1 MKRFIILMVNSLL
14 LFVITGCENA
24 FEENANVKQTN
35 KSFINDSIR
44 KISLSDL
51 PDNVKESFQQV
62 LITKNLV
69 QKGGSKNSEPEFEFL
84 ENEVISIEHKNG
96 VINYSIPIKEGFQV
110 EKYLKESKTSAQV
123 SKLLKK
129 DCEQRKGIGG
139 GHGGTTIQMMTIN
152 VGENGKH
159 GSPTLAVY
167 RNYGSFIN
175 SEFTNLING
184 DSFSNWV
191 HNGDG
196 SAGNGGA
203 GGNTNSG
210 SKDSGKFDWSS
221 IVRDVWG
228 KIISLKDQIARYF
241 RNIRCGCPTV
251 RKPAQQTSRVFEP
264 DQSDSC
270 DCEDDNYMLDNDF
283 STILPESFFSYEKD
297 FFKDKDCECLFEKG
311 TEILVFTDINLPP
324 SMIPEL
330 NVYLDCSCQK
340 NEVGG
345 VALFLS
351 LSPEEKLFLEK
362 NIDFNAKIC
371 KLLTEEMHSK
381 EAIGFAKE
389 AVKVKMQGGEV
400 DFFNRLLLDKSF
412 VTNQKLLCIGYKY
425 YITQNNEISQ
435 RLKEF
440 LKDGPKG
447 YLKLTANSDFGK
459 DRNNYEDK
467 KDATAITISPKNNII
482 EIMFNT
488 NSQLNNSVQNI
499 STILVGFSFIHE
511 LVHAEIYRILLEAS
525 DYPFIPKKNTEEW
538 ERLLDKLYSNFY
550 EYFDIYT
557 RLSFET
563 DSPTNVQHELMAQSY
578 VKMMANALAQFD
590 KNQHTQEFYQ
600 NIAWT
605 GLQRTKAYDKLSDV
619 QKQQFYNSLNQ
630 AKNESKDCN

>member
-1 MKRFIILMVNSLL
+1 M
-14 LFVITGCENA
+14 
-24 FEENANVKQTN
+24 
-35 KSFINDSIR
+35 IR
-44 KISLSDL
+44 KIFLVVILSLLFANVACQREEFDDSVSLNDDNSIVFTNHSYENFKDENLDVYDFVKKGLLNPTKKGLNTKKNIIDSDKIIEFSSDKGSSYSFLVNRENL
-51 PDNVKESFQQV
+51 PKNTVE
-62 LITKNLV
+62 NLV
-69 QKGGSKNSEPEFEFL
+69 VESVNDSLRAYLIRYHLSEEFIDSL
-84 ENEVISIEHKNG
+84 RQGVKPASGISISRTKY
-96 VINYSIPIKEGFQV
+96 YSNIEELLQV
-110 EKYLKESKTSAQV
+110 GNLTQNSKTRKYTQGHFDCYEMTIVVDYPCASGEHYGDNSKCRLTGPQRGHSDTFFYRTCDYIATTDSGDYDNRFPWSTPSSAQPLRTELPYPEHL
-123 SKLLKK
+123 S
-129 DCEQRKGIGG
+129 GGG
-139 GHGGTTIQMMTIN
+139 GHSATPPAVLNIK
-152 VGENGKH
+152 ENELLDRNNPMVDNFAEE
-159 GSPTLAVY
+159 GSYADAI
-167 RNYGSFIN
+167 IN
-175 SEFTNLING
+175 SYL
-184 DSFSNWV
+184 
-191 HNGDG
+191 
-196 SAGNGGA
+196 
-203 GGNTNSG
+203 
-210 SKDSGKFDWSS
+210 SK
-221 IVRDVWG
+221 
-228 KIISLKDQIARYF
+228 
-241 RNIRCGCPTV
+241 
-251 RKPAQQTSRVFEP
+251 
-264 DQSDSC
+264 
-270 DCEDDNYMLDNDF
+270 
-283 STILPESFFSYEKD
+283 
-297 FFKDKDCECLFEKG
+297 
-311 TEILVFTDINLPP
+311 
-324 SMIPEL
+324 
-330 NVYLDCSCQK
+330 
-340 NEVGG
+340 
-345 VALFLS
+345 
-351 LSPEEKLFLEK
+351 EEKLFLEK
-362 NIDFNAKIC
+362 NIDFNAKIR

-381 EAIGFAKE
+381 EAVGFTKE

-412 VTNQKLLCIGYKY
+412 VTNQKLLCIGYRY

-619 QKQQFYNSLNQ
+619 QKQQFYNSLKQ